1 MIMGKVEIGDTI
13 LIIRM
18 NDDGG
23 KDLQAR
29 MYNGRSGVV
38 DHIDSIGQL
47 HGTWGGLAVIPGVD
61 NYEILRQIDVNI
73 LHNA

>member
-1 MIMGKVEIGDTI
+1 MEKVRIGDTI
-13 LIIRM
+13 RIIGM

-29 MYNGRSGVV
+29 MYNGRSGIVE
-38 DHIDSIGQL
+38 HIDSKGQL

-61 NYEILRQIDVNI
+61 EIEVL
-73 LHNA
+73 